1 MAAESLHWNIDDEN
15 FCVWDWNLQ
24 SGTVGLSENWRSF
37 LGFGQAGVS
46 NSEWFNSVL
55 HPEDLPRVLSYLED
69 HITGEAWHGPF
80 YFRLRHKDQ
89 NYLYFE
95 SKGAVVLKDPAGLPG
110 HVIWA
115 CGRMSQG
122 QQA

>member
-1 MAAESLHWNIDDEN
+1 MAAESLHWNITDKN

-24 SGTVGLSENWRSF
+24 SGTVGLSDNWHRF
-37 LGFGQAGVS
+37 LGFSQPAVS
-46 NSEWFNSVL
+46 NREWFNSVL
-55 HPEDLPRVLSYLED
+55 HPEDLARVLSYLED
-69 HITGEAWHGPF
+69 HITGEGWQGPF

-115 CGRMSQG
+115 CEKL
-122 QQA
+122 